1 MYRLIEQQFNDLTG
15 GEISTVAPGKMDTK
29 YSLLLQNL
37 YVGRDNKL
45 RKVEGYKPIHENRI
59 ATGVNSGI
67 RYIYGSSVDRTF
79 VGGKGR
85 IYELTPLLGGGKE
98 LTQVYASPSADT
110 STAKIEFA
118 QMGNKLV
125 AVNGDDVICTLVA
138 DNWEGAS
145 AWELLENFTPMK
157 PFVYKNRM
165 WYINAQNK
173 MEAMHSA
180 LQDATTIEGYID
192 FSGVL
197 PQADELIDIKGYL
210 DFICFIFKN
219 HILVY
224 HGNVPSGEDA
234 DFALYQVV
242 PLSGIVS
249 GQTNINVNNNLFL
262 LTKTGIKNLA
272 MIYPSTKIVVND
284 FSAIND
290 PEIMRLMKEDFDE
303 NYLCSGYYVAE
314 DLYFWCFGRAAIV
327 FSARYKAFSRL
338 IFPSDAAQWTGT
350 FSDVDGNLD
359 ILAGGYL
366 HQYGNDYKFNGE
378 DQLCIW
384 KTAWLPLHPY
394 GATCYPK
401 YADVLVAAAKPG
413 GMLEVNAQVF
423 NGEFVSAEF
432 AVGAYD
438 VDYDTAVITSK
449 MDKDRFYTWEE
460 DFYMDSYTPI
470 PLRVPLMNCGKF
482 LSLTIAEKT
491 SINGLEFNGVGT
503 FADRRQK

>member
-1 MYRLIEQQFNDLTG
+1 MYRLFENQFNDLTG
-15 GEISTVAPGKMDTK
+15 GETSIFAPGKMESK

-37 YVGRDNKL
+37 YIGQDNKI
-45 RKVEGYKPIHENRI
+45 RKVKGYKPIHTNRI

-79 VGGKGR
+79 VGGRGR
-85 IYELTPLLGGGKE
+85 IYELNGTTDE
-98 LTQVYASPSADT
+98 LDEVYVSPSADS

-125 AVNGDDVICTLVA
+125 AVNGDDIICTLVA
-138 DNWEGAS
+138 DTWEGAS
-145 AWELLENFTPMK
+145 AWTLLENFTPMK

-165 WYINAQNK
+165 WYINSENK

-224 HGNVPSGEDA
+224 TGNVPSGEDA

-242 PLSGIVS
+242 PLSGILS
-249 GQTNINVNNNLFL
+249 ANTNLNVNNNLFL

-284 FSAIND
+284 FSQIND
-290 PEIMRLMKEDFDE
+290 PEIMRMLQDDYDE
-303 NYLCSGYYVAE
+303 EYTSSGYYVKD
-314 DLYFWCFGRAAIV
+314 DLYFWTFGRYAV
-327 FSARYKAFSRL
+327 VYSARYKAFSRL
-338 IFPSDAAQWTGT
+338 VFPSEGAQWTGT
-350 FSDVDGNLD
+350 FTDVDGNLD

-366 HQYGNDYKFNGE
+366 HQYGNDYQFNGE
-378 DQLCIW
+378 NQLCIW
-384 KTAWLPLHPY
+384 KTAWMPLHPY
-394 GATCYPK
+394 GATCFPK
-401 YADVLVAAAKPG
+401 YADVQVFCAKSG
-413 GMLEVNAQVF
+413 GTLEVNGQVF
-423 NGEFVSAEF
+423 NGEFVSQDF
-432 AVGAYD
+432 ALGMFSVE
-438 VDYDTAVITSK
+438 YDTPVTASR
-449 MDKDRFYTWEE
+449 MDKERFYTWEE
-460 DFYMDSYTPI
+460 DFYMDGYTPTPMRI
-470 PLRVPLMNCGKF
+470 PLLNCGKF
-482 LSLTIAEKT
+482 LTLTFAEK
-491 SINGLEFNGVGT
+491 SAINGLAFNGIGV
-503 FADRRQK
+503 FSDRRKR